1 MITTQKLIDF
11 YTAFSLS
18 RNQFILGQKFV
29 EIIKNAIFY
38 FFAGLLYGYVANNLT
53 LVLFIPLSYLAG
65 NFLLFNFCWRI
76 YMLNY
81 STVRRR
87 WLGVIATGIFLVI
100 IGSLYYLDLVAPLTR
115 IFTNWML
122 LPVWVILIFAGY
134 KGAWN
139 YPKQNEF
146 IRKTIVQ
153 SLSFY
158 EAITSTKQENDQYI
172 GQGLKM
178 QKQLQV
184 NKDNQIDRLEGNEYL
199 NALLFS
205 RYRQVFNKNPCA
217 TRWIFHSY
225 SRLN

>member
-1 MITTQKLIDF
+1 M
-11 YTAFSLS
+11 AW
-18 RNQFILGQKFV
+18 
-29 EIIKNAIFY
+29 
-38 FFAGLLYGYVANNLT
+38 NNYYR
-53 LVLFIPLSYLAG
+53 F
-65 NFLLFNFCWRI
+65 
-76 YMLNY
+76 
-81 STVRRR
+81 
-87 WLGVIATGIFLVI
+87 FLVI

-122 LPVWVILIFAGY
+122 LPVWVILILVGY
-134 KGAWN
+134 KSAWN

-158 EAITSTKQENDQYI
+158 EAIKSTKQENDQYI

-184 NKDNQIDRLEGNEYL
+184 TKDNQIDRLEGNEYL

-205 RYRQVFNKNPCA
+205 RYRQVFNKKSV
-217 TRWIFHSY
+217 RY
-225 SRLN
+225 SLDFP

>member
-1 MITTQKLIDF
+1 MIL
-11 YTAFSLS
+11 YSVLLS

-29 EIIKNAIFY
+29 GIIKNAIFY
-38 FFAGLLYGYVANNLT
+38 FFAGLFYGYVANNMT

-65 NFLLFNFCWRI
+65 NFLLFNFCQRI
-76 YMLNY
+76 YMFNY

-87 WLGVIATGIFLVI
+87 WLGAIATGFFLVI

-122 LPVWVILIFAGY
+122 LPVWVILILVGY
-134 KGAWN
+134 KSAWN

-158 EAITSTKQENDQYI
+158 EAIKSTKQENDQYI

-184 NKDNQIDRLEGNEYL
+184 TKI
-199 NALLFS
+199 
-205 RYRQVFNKNPCA
+205 
-217 TRWIFHSY
+217 TR
-225 SRLN
+225 

>member
-1 MITTQKLIDF
+1 MDVTT
-11 YTAFSLS
+11 SL
-18 RNQFILGQKFV
+18 GD
-29 EIIKNAIFY
+29 
-38 FFAGLLYGYVANNLT
+38 
-53 LVLFIPLSYLAG
+53 
-65 NFLLFNFCWRI
+65 FNF
-76 YMLNY
+76 
-81 STVRRR
+81 V
-87 WLGVIATGIFLVI
+87 
-100 IGSLYYLDLVAPLTR
+100 
-115 IFTNWML
+115 
-122 LPVWVILIFAGY
+122 GY

-217 TRWIFHSY
+217 TRWIFHSC